1 MAKYTPSAILG
12 QLSKSAGS
20 TTFGHNRNGSY
31 LRTKVIPTNP
41 RRTLQTVQ
49 RGILSAYASLWR
61 GLTAAQRNGWAA
73 LGAAIIRN
81 DSLGNPYS
89 LTGLQAYISVSRNIV
104 IYGGA
109 AVTTAPALT
118 VPSAVT
124 IGAITLNA

>member
-49 RGILSAYASLWR
+49 RGIVSGFASLYR
-61 GLTAAQRNGWAA
+61 TLTAAQRNGWAA
-73 LGAAIIRN
+73 LGAGITRN
-81 DSLGNPYS
+81 DSLGNPYT
-89 LTGLQAYISVSRNIV
+89 LTGLQAYISVNRNIR
-104 IYGGA
+104 IYGGT
-109 AVTTAPALT
+109 AVTDAPTLT
-118 VPSAVT
+118 IPS
-124 IGAITLNA
+124 AITLGSVIATA